1 MNPAPYIT
9 VAVEGEL
16 DSIIVQKLI
25 EQAGG
30 KVAALLP
37 PRGKPAIRKNI
48 ERYNSAARHAL
59 WIVVVDLN
67 NEYDCAPSLLQE
79 WLPEESQ
86 YMCFRVAVREIE
98 AWLMGDAETLA
109 DYLKISRSKIERN
122 PESLSDPKPKVAMVN
137 LARESQSREIRERM
151 VSKNGNS
158 PGPYYT
164 AVLSDYAHNHWR
176 PEVAAKRADS
186 LRRAMACVEN
196 LLKQAE
202 FAG

>member
-30 KVAALLP
+30 QVSTLLS
-37 PRGKPAIRKNI
+37 PRGKSKIRKNI
-48 ERYNSAARHAL
+48 ENYNSAARHAL
-59 WIVVVDLN
+59 WVVVVDLN
-67 NEYDCAPSLLQE
+67 NEHDCAPSLLQE
-79 WLPEESQ
+79 WLPEASQ

-109 DYLKISRSKIERN
+109 DYLEISRSKIERN
-122 PESLSDPKPKVAMVN
+122 PEALSDPKPKVAMVN
-137 LARESQSREIRERM
+137 LAKESRSREIRQRM
-151 VSKNGNS
+151 VSKNDNK

-176 PEVAAKRADS
+176 PEVAAERADS
-186 LRRAMACVEN
+186 LRRAMACVAKLIESM
-196 LLKQAE
+196 K
-202 FAG
+202 